1 MSRSASG
8 ALLAWTDKGGLTSSE
23 RVDVLRIAMRLAG
36 YEPRCSSLKAA
47 EHDALVEA
55 LLPERLRPTRKD
67 RQLSLERCV
76 SVMLGGMVP
85 EDKVLTLL
93 VNKTDARGNQTA
105 NAWQA
110 RVWRWGARGECF
122 EAPGAVFGNSHPRPW
137 CRPRAVAEQEH
148 VTSRAVRQEYY
159 ISEAVL
165 AREEI
170 RAWARDPA
178 RQQTVLAVTGVAPD
192 PVAAA
197 GEALPQ
203 QDDACDCDQDG
214 GVDTPAPSAAHSA
227 GWAAP
232 ASAPATAPAP
242 AAAPKVATTLGAPP
256 PPKFA
261 DKKPA
266 AQGASAKGKAKA
278 APTPAAA
285 VLPPAPVLSG
295 GIRVRIEVND
305 EMFTVA
311 PCDLAALGLDPA
323 ALAAWYARKAGR
335 PVSSTAGGGATASP
349 SAIKLMAART
359 AVTGGE
365 EAGSPRRGVK
375 RLSDAMAAMA
385 GPSAGSPESEEE
397 NMPPPGG
404 RGPAMEPA
412 PAAKKAAPW
421 PGAAAPGPA
430 QPQPLPAL
438 LPEHER
444 AFTQMLLSL
453 TGHRGE
459 CSVPD
464 LVRALAGSMGSP
476 VVANCLQVFEANNKL
491 MVADQMVFIT

>member
-1 MSRSASG
+1 M
-8 ALLAWTDKGGLTSSE
+8 
-23 RVDVLRIAMRLAG
+23 
-36 YEPRCSSLKAA
+36 
-47 EHDALVEA
+47 H
-55 LLPERLRPTRKD
+55 
-67 RQLSLERCV
+67 
-76 SVMLGGMVP
+76 
-85 EDKVLTLL
+85 
-93 VNKTDARGNQTA
+93 
-105 NAWQA
+105 
-110 RVWRWGARGECF
+110 
-122 EAPGAVFGNSHPRPW
+122 
-137 CRPRAVAEQEH
+137 QEH

-192 PVAAA
+192 PVAAG
-197 GEALPQ
+197 GEAPPQ
-203 QDDACDCDQDG
+203 QDEACDVEQDG
-214 GVDTPAPSAAHSA
+214 GVDTPAPSAAHTA

-242 AAAPKVATTLGAPP
+242 APAPVAAPKVAHTLGAPP
-256 PPKFA
+256 PPKFV

-266 AQGASAKGKAKA
+266 AQTASAKGKAKA
-278 APTPAAA
+278 QPAPAAA

-305 EMFTVA
+305 EMFTVS
-311 PCDLAALGLDPA
+311 PSDLAALGLDPA

-349 SAIKLMAART
+349 SAIKLTAART

-365 EAGSPRRGVK
+365 DGSPRRGVK
-375 RLSDAMAAMA
+375 RLSDALAALA
-385 GPSAGSPESEEE
+385 GPSAGSPLSEEE
-397 NMPPPGG
+397 NMPPLGG
-404 RGPAMEPA
+404 RDVAAEPA
-412 PAAKKAAPW
+412 PAAKKATPW
-421 PGAAAPGPA
+421 PSAAAPGPA
-430 QPQPLPAL
+430 QPPPLPAL

-444 AFTQMLLSL
+444 AFTQTLLSL

-464 LVRALAGSMGSP
+464 LVRALAGAMGPP
-476 VVANCLQVFEANNKL
+476 VIADCLQVFEANNKL